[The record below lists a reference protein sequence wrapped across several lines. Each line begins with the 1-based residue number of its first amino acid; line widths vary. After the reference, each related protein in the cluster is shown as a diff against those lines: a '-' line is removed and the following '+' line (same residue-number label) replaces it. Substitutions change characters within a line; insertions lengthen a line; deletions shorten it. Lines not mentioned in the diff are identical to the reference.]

1 MFADLKLIFT
11 SIFRF
16 KEISGVTMR
25 NTARCFCSGI
35 SLLYWLKSIS
45 TKPRNIIIGTIIS
58 VFISVPDW
66 GVL

>member
-25 NTARCFCSGI
+25 NTARCFALEYRSSIGSKKHFYKAEKYYNRDNNL
-35 SLLYWLKSIS
+35 SLYFSS
-45 TKPRNIIIGTIIS
+45 
-58 VFISVPDW
+58 
-66 GVL
+66 